1 MQERRCVAREFAPR
15 NWVSCHACAFVILVA
30 ISGASIAFA
39 GMDDLRIR
47 ADVDYTWDDNVPRA
61 TTDQKLSDS
70 FATLALGANLPLELT
85 PHSRLVLNATL
96 GGQTYIRYTGL
107 DQVAFDIQGEWQ
119 YRSSGQYSA
128 PIWSVFVRERFDWF
142 NSDLRDGYRT
152 SLGVSV
158 RKPVTDRIVAFGA
171 VAFNYGNAQSDVFD
185 TRNVSVRGT
194 LDYSLS
200 RRNSLYLGLEYR
212 DGQSVSTMLP
222 SPAFRSI
229 AQARV
234 LDDVFTD
241 PQRTDY
247 RFDAR
252 TGILTLGYN
261 FAITERQALDIS
273 YHGVYSKPKEQ
284 PDSSLTT
291 STVYYVDNQI
301 TVSYLIRF

>member
-1 MQERRCVAREFAPR
+1 
-15 NWVSCHACAFVILVA
+15 VSSRACAFVILVA
-30 ISGASIAFA
+30 ISGASMTFA

-96 GGQTYIRYTGL
+96 GGQAYVRYTGL
-107 DQVAFDIQGEWQ
+107 NQVALDVRGEWQ
-119 YRSSGQYSA
+119 YRSSAQYTT
-128 PIWSVFVRERFDWF
+128 PTWSVFVHERVDWF
-142 NSDLRDGYRT
+142 DSDLRDGYRT
-152 SLGVSV
+152 SFGVSV
-158 RKPVTDRIVAFGA
+158 RKPITDRIGAFAA
-171 VAFNYGNAQSDVFD
+171 VAFNVGNAQSDVFD
-185 TRNVSVRGT
+185 TRNVSVRGM
-194 LDYSLS
+194 LDYLLS

-212 DGQSVSTMLP
+212 DGHSVSTMLP

-261 FAITERQALDIS
+261 FAITERQALDVS
-273 YHGVYSKPKEQ
+273 YRGVYSKPKEQ